1 MGILTLTHAIKIDAR
16 APWSHAWFL
25 VSYPKARK
33 VVVTQ
38 RFFDAETMSY
48 LRSNGCDVVI
58 PELPRGQADGDV
70 PHEILL
76 EWLRGAVGWIVGH
89 APVTRELL
97 KELPE
102 LQVISRRGVG
112 FDRVDVTAIRDL
124 GRVATIAAGGNDATV
139 ADQTIGL
146 MLALGRRFREGQ
158 QAMSEG
164 SWAIPL
170 GTDLYRKTVGIVGLG
185 RIGRSVVKRLTGFEA
200 TILVHTP
207 RRDED
212 LARTSGFEY
221 VDLPEILS
229 RSDYLTLHAPLT
241 PQTRFLIREERIAQM
256 KPTAF
261 VINTARGGLVED
273 RDLLTALT
281 SNRLAGAGLDVFMSE
296 SDATYHN
303 VTRQLIAL
311 PNVIA
316 LPHAG
321 ASTREGL
328 NRTNMVA
335 AECVVAVLNGTSV
348 LPACV
353 VADGRSVTAKPNAG
367 EIGQRAS
374 S

>member
-1 MGILTLTHAIKIDAR
+1 
-16 APWSHAWFL
+16 
-25 VSYPKARK
+25 
-33 VVVTQ
+33 
-38 RFFDAETMSY
+38 MSY
-48 LRSNGCDVVI
+48 LRSNGCEVVVA
-58 PELPRGQADGDV
+58 ELPAAQADGGV
-70 PHEILL
+70 PHETLRR
-76 EWLRGAVGWIVGH
+76 WLTGASGWIVGH
-89 APVTRELL
+89 ARVSRELL
-97 KELPE
+97 TDLPE

-112 FDRVDVTAIRDL
+112 YDRVDVAAVRDL

-158 QAMSEG
+158 QAMSQG
-164 SWAIPL
+164 SWAISL

-200 TILVHTP
+200 TILVHAP
-207 RRDED
+207 RHDEE
-212 LARTSGFEY
+212 LARRSGFEY
-221 VDLPEILS
+221 VGLPEILA

-241 PQTRFLIREERIAQM
+241 PDTRFLIREDRIARM

-273 RDLLTALT
+273 RDLLAALT
-281 SNRLAGAGLDVFMSE
+281 GKRLAGAGLDVFMSE
-296 SDATYHN
+296 SDATYN
-303 VTRQLIAL
+303 EVTRQLVAL

-335 AECVVAVLNGTSV
+335 AQCVVAVLNGTPV
-348 LPACV
+348 PPGCV
-353 VADGRSVTAKPNAG
+353 VADGRAVDRG
-367 EIGQRAS
+367 
-374 S
+374 

>member
-1 MGILTLTHAIKIDAR
+1 M
-16 APWSHAWFL
+16 S
-25 VSYPKARK
+25 SPKARK

-38 RFFDAETMSY
+38 RFFDAETVSY

-58 PELPRGQADGDV
+58 ADLPPGQADGDV
-70 PHEILL
+70 PREILL
-76 EWLRGAVGWIVGH
+76 RWLEGAAGWIVGH
-89 APVTRELL
+89 ARVTRELL
-97 KELPE
+97 HDLPE
-102 LQVISRRGVG
+102 LQIISRRGVG
-112 FDRVDVTAIRDL
+112 YERVDVAAVRDL

-158 QAMSEG
+158 QVLSEG

-170 GTDLYRKTVGIVGLG
+170 GTDLYQKTVGIVGLG
-185 RIGRSVVKRLTGFEA
+185 RIGGSVVKRLMGFEA
-200 TILVHTP
+200 TVLVHTP

-212 LARTSGFEY
+212 LTRARGFEY
-221 VDLPEILS
+221 VGLPEILS

-241 PQTRFLIREERIAQM
+241 PDTRFLIREGSIAQM

-273 RDLLTALT
+273 RDLLAALT
-281 SNRLAGAGLDVFMSE
+281 GKRLAGAGLDVFMSE
-296 SDATYHN
+296 SDATYQD
-303 VTRQLIAL
+303 VTRQLVAL

-328 NRTNMVA
+328 DRTNRVA
-335 AECVVAVLNGTSV
+335 AQCVVAVLNGTP
-348 LPACV
+348 LPPECL
-353 VADGRSVTAKPNAG
+353 VADGRAAALEPNV
-367 EIGQRAS
+367 RAS
-374 S
+374 EHRGKAVIDAS

>member
-1 MGILTLTHAIKIDAR
+1 MNCSKER
-16 APWSHAWFL
+16 
-25 VSYPKARK
+25 R

-48 LRSNGCDVVI
+48 LRSNGCEVVVA
-58 PELPRGQADGDV
+58 ELPPGQADGEV
-70 PHEILL
+70 PLEMLL
-76 EWLRGAVGWIVGH
+76 RWLKGAAGWIVGH
-89 APVTRELL
+89 ARVTRELL
-97 KELPE
+97 TELPE

-112 FDRVDVTAIRDL
+112 YDRVDVAAVRDL

-146 MLALGRRFREGQ
+146 MLALGRRFRECQ

-185 RIGRSVVKRLTGFEA
+185 RIGRSVVKRLTGFES
-200 TILVHTP
+200 TILVHAP
-207 RRDED
+207 RHDEE
-212 LARTSGFEY
+212 LVRRSGFEY

-241 PQTRFLIREERIAQM
+241 PDTRFLIREDRIAQM

-261 VINTARGGLVED
+261 VINTARGGLIED
-273 RDLLTALT
+273 RDLLAALT
-281 SNRLAGAGLDVFMSE
+281 GKRLAGAGLDVFVSE
-296 SDATYHN
+296 SDASYN
-303 VTRQLIAL
+303 DVTRQLIAL

-335 AECVVAVLNGTSV
+335 AQCVVAVLNGTPV
-348 LPACV
+348 PPECV
-353 VADGRSVTAKPNAG
+353 VADGRARRIDRG
-367 EIGQRAS
+367 
-374 S
+374 